1 MFSIMKYII
10 TEKGPVIFPNS
21 LEHKKVAGCLQE
33 CPVISAGL
41 VLIKDFEPNKLT
53 CYGES
58 LSLNIKSRAEEDTNI
73 LKNFLK
79 VH

>member
-1 MFSIMKYII
+1 MKYII

-21 LEHKKVAGCLQE
+21 IEHRKIAVGMPDL
-33 CPVISAGL
+33 PIISAGL

-58 LSLNIKSRAEEDTNI
+58 LSMSIKSRPEEDVSI
-73 LKNFLK
+73 LKNFFK
-79 VH
+79 TT